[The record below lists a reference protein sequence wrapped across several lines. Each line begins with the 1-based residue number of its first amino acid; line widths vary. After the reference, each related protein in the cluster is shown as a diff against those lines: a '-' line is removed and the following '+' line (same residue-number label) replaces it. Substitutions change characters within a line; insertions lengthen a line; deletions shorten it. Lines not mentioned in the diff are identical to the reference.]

1 MDRRLGIVLVVGVAC
16 VVGVAA
22 WRLTSPAEPPPAIP
36 KVARASKVA
45 VTPVNK
51 ARPRPAQVADVPG
64 AAPIPA
70 LVVSGPLPGD
80 EPALRARL
88 EVQAKLALPYW
99 ARIAPKVQD
108 PALRTRTAEMFTR
121 LSALGEPASDL
132 ARAEYEL
139 TQELITE
146 GGFDHKSQVWVD
158 YLNSTSAAVLQNGDP
173 AEVITPEEAA
183 RR

>member
-1 MDRRLGIVLVVGVAC
+1 M
-16 VVGVAA
+16 
-22 WRLTSPAEPPPAIP
+22 P
-36 KVARASKVA
+36 
-45 VTPVNK
+45 PVN
-51 ARPRPAQVADVPG
+51 ASRPRPADVVDVPG
-64 AAPIPA
+64 ARPIPA
-70 LVVSGPLPGD
+70 LVVSGPQPGD

-108 PALRTRTAEMFTR
+108 PALRTRTTQMFTR
-121 LSALGEPASDL
+121 LGELGEPASDL
-132 ARAEYEL
+132 ARAQYDL
-139 TQELITE
+139 TQELITA

-158 YLNSTSAAVLQNGDP
+158 YLNSTSASVLQSGDP